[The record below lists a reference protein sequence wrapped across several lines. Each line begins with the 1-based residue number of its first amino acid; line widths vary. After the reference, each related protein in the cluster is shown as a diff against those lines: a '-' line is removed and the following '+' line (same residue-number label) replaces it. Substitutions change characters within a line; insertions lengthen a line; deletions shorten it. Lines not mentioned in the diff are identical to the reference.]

1 MSFDEDEVWHQ
12 YAVDGAEA
20 LRAIEAS
27 LLELEERPGNRAQIN
42 QLYRGLHT
50 LKGNSGFVGM
60 RQIERLAHAAED
72 MIGLVRDG
80 GVALDHPMVELML
93 AVVDGLHR
101 VVETAARE
109 RRDGDEALTSPL
121 TEAVVKMTASLGS
134 ARATGSSPAPQ
145 AAGQS
150 VEPPAAPVEATGAT
164 AAAEAAPAHAGW
176 EELDLIDPTR
186 DPGFVEVFLA
196 LAAESLP
203 RLGAAMA
210 EALSPEAGPAARA
223 AIAQLADELSL
234 ASERMGY
241 VHVTLLLDKITA
253 AGAGSS
259 VAGDLAALELDLYEA
274 LVAIEAQYRT
284 LTETP
289 QDFGITAQYQRA
301 CANLAFGDLARLHD
315 LLAAAPGELSETEL
329 SGLFRRLRGACEYYG
344 FDRAASACL
353 DQADQLGRA
362 LESGQAPTSAL
373 IADTCAFIEQLG
385 QTIHLVN
392 SGAAEGTTDS
402 AESSAM
408 DVPARAREA
417 ADDPMKFA
425 PEACGL
431 PLSTPLL
438 HQITRT
444 ALGALSRALER
455 GWTVLEVHADLERR
469 PTLFEPFT
477 SWIRQSGSALVTSA
491 VVMPGAA
498 SRVTVYQFL
507 LITPLPLPE
516 VVRALGGLDGSS
528 FGVHRLEVGGPP
540 FPASGPERGPAPGD
554 AASPAVPFAAPPT
567 ASASATASASTSTST
582 SAEVEVDPGG
592 DQDDRPE
599 LEERNERQEYDE
611 RQEYRGSKE
620 RTPAVDSTKVEFLRI
635 DARKVSLIMD
645 LAGEIGLASSAVTHH
660 PELDGS
666 ERAGFLSASH
676 KLEVLVRELQS
687 EVSAMRLLPVAGVFQ
702 RMRRVVRDAARRS
715 GKKVNLILLGEDTEI
730 DKVMVDSL
738 QEPLIH
744 VLRNAI
750 DHGIEAPEA
759 RARLGKPVTGTIV
772 LEASHQGGEVTVAVS
787 DDGRGLDRERI
798 LGRARERG
806 LVAADVRPS
815 DAEIAD
821 LIFLPGFSTKET
833 IDELSGRGVGMDVVK
848 TSIEGLRGRVS
859 LESTPGR
866 GTSITMS
873 VPLTLAFVE
882 AMVVRERERLYA
894 VPIERVFEVFRAA
907 ASQVSHNLADG
918 QSVVRVRDKLVP
930 VLWLHRYYGEG
941 PADETLEGRV
951 VVVVQTS
958 QGDLALPVD
967 ALLGNQQVMLK
978 PLKGALSKMRAAA
991 GYGML
996 RSGDVAVTLD
1006 CEQLRG

>member
-27 LLELEERPGNRAQIN
+27 LLELEERPGNRAQVN

-101 VVETAARE
+101 MVETAARE

-121 TEAVVKMTASLGS
+121 IEAVVKMTASLGNRPAS
-134 ARATGSSPAPQ
+134 VTSPAPQ
-145 AAGQS
+145 GAGHS
-150 VEPPAAPVEATGAT
+150 VGPPAASVEAAGATGASEPT
-164 AAAEAAPAHAGW
+164 PAHAGW
-176 EELDLIDPTR
+176 EELEMIDPTR
-186 DPGFVEVFLA
+186 DPGFVEVFLS
-196 LAAESLP
+196 LAAETLP

-223 AIAQLADELSL
+223 TIGQLADDLSL

-241 VHVTLLLDKITA
+241 VHVTLLLDKITG
-253 AGAGSS
+253 AGAGAS
-259 VAGDLAALELDLYEA
+259 VTGDLAALELDLYEA

-284 LTETP
+284 LTEAP

-315 LLAAAPGELSETEL
+315 LLAAPGALSETAEL

-362 LESGQAPTSAL
+362 LESGLALPGAL
-373 IADTCAFIEQLG
+373 IAETCAFIEQLG

-392 SGAAEGTTDS
+392 SGAADG
-402 AESSAM
+402 APESERSGM
-408 DVPARAREA
+408 DVPARIREA

-431 PLSTPLL
+431 PLSTPLH

-491 VVMPGAA
+491 VVMPAA
-498 SRVTVYQFL
+498 AGRATVYQFL
-507 LITPLPLPE
+507 LITPLPLEE
-516 VVRALGGLDGSS
+516 VVRALVGLDGSS

-540 FPASGPERGPAPGD
+540 FPVSDREGGPA
-554 AASPAVPFAAPPT
+554 ASEPTRTSAPHAVPATSP
-567 ASASATASASTSTST
+567 ASASA
-582 SAEVEVDPGG
+582 SAEIDPAGP

-599 LEERNERQEYDE
+599 IEERVERDE
-611 RQEYRGSKE
+611 RQEHVGSKE
-620 RTPAVDSTKVEFLRI
+620 RTPALDSIKVEFLRI

-666 ERAGFLSASH
+666 ELPGFLSASH

-715 GKKVNLILLGEDTEI
+715 GKKVNLVLVGEDTEI

-759 RARLGKPVTGTIV
+759 RARLGKPATGTIV

-815 DAEIAD
+815 DAEIVD

-907 ASQVSHNLADG
+907 ANQVSHNLADG

-958 QGDLALPVD
+958 HGDLALPVD

-978 PLKGALSKMRAAA
+978 PLKGALCKMRAAA